1 MVQEVLHCE
10 YRLRS
15 QLFHGLLCV
24 FLSGEVY
31 TPGCT
36 RQRAILDEG
45 RGGRLGRV
53 GLQLLE
59 PLHDCSL
66 LLSRLWL
73 LWALEPF
80 VPFLAAIIA
89 VDWTRGW

>member
-10 YRLRS
+10 YRLRP
-15 QLFHGLLCV
+15 QLFYGLLCV

-31 TPGCT
+31 TPGRT

-45 RGGRLGRV
+45 RGGRLVPV
-53 GLQLLE
+53 GPQLLE

-66 LLSRLWL
+66 FLSRLWL
-73 LWALEPF
+73 FRALESF
-80 VPFLAAIIA
+80 VPLLAAVVA
-89 VDWTRGW
+89 VDWARGW